1 VLARAVPL
9 VLLVAACVYLTLALR
24 LPFGAAARPGAGFYP
39 VIVAVFA
46 VVVALAATASAYRSA
61 RSTAAIELDAASR
74 RRVVISVVALVAF
87 CLALPWIGYPVA
99 ALAFVTVILRYL
111 GGRWTTALLTGV
123 LSSAG
128 SYVLFAVLL
137 DVPLPRGSW

>member
-1 VLARAVPL
+1 MLARAVPL
-9 VLLVAACVYLTLALR
+9 VLLVAAGVYLTLALR

-39 VIVAVFA
+39 VFVAVFA
-46 VVVALAATASAYRSA
+46 IVVALAATASAYRSA
-61 RSTAAIELDAASR
+61 PGTASIELEAASR

-137 DVPLPRGSW
+137 DVPLPRGPW